1 MAAHARS
8 QHNGFRHIE
17 IYGIAMSSIEEKFLE
32 TFGEE
37 PDLVAAAPGR
47 VNLIGEHI
55 DYSEGFV
62 LPFAIKDRTMVAA
75 RKRDDSTVRVAS
87 AQRRNKIVTVD
98 IADVKPG
105 LKGEWERYALGVLW
119 SMGVTPGV
127 DLMIDGHVPLGAGL
141 SSSAALECSV
151 ATAMNHL
158 FDMGFNLEELARL
171 TQKAENQYVG
181 VPCGIMDQSVSLMAT
196 NGFALLLDCRDLSTR
211 NIPFDVASHGL
222 ELLIIDTQAHHA
234 LTDGGYAER
243 RASCESVAAKLHV
256 KSMRELT
263 ITQLD
268 SSRDLLSETEYIR
281 ARHAI
286 TEMKRVL
293 DCVEALSSGDFVKV
307 GQLLNQSHLSL
318 RDDYNVSC
326 PELNAAVEASL
337 VAGALGSRMVGGGF
351 GGSAIALIQA
361 SKTSETIGVVEKAFA
376 DKKFKA
382 PRFFTSLPSQGAEL
396 LSRR

>member
-1 MAAHARS
+1 MS
-8 QHNGFRHIE
+8 QIE
-17 IYGIAMSSIEEKFLE
+17 KKFLE
-32 TFGEE
+32 TFGAE

-55 DYSEGFV
+55 DYSDGFV
-62 LPFAIKDRTMVAA
+62 LPFAIKDRTLVAA
-75 RKRDDSTVRVAS
+75 RKRDDTTVRIAS

-98 IADVKPG
+98 ISAVKPG

-119 SMGVTPGV
+119 ALGVKEGV
-127 DLMIDGHVPLGAGL
+127 DLLIDGHVPLGAGL

-158 FDMGFNLEELARL
+158 FDLGFNLEELARL

-196 NGFALLLDCRDLSTR
+196 QGSALLLDCRDLTTK
-211 NIPFDVASHGL
+211 NIPFDVASSGL

-243 RASCESVAAKLHV
+243 RASCESVVAKLGIT
-256 KSMRELT
+256 SLRELSME
-263 ITQLD
+263 QLEN
-268 SSRDLLSETEYIR
+268 SRGLLTETEFVR
-281 ARHAI
+281 ARHAV

-293 DCVEALSSGDFVKV
+293 ECVEALSNSDFEKV
-307 GQLLNQSHLSL
+307 GQLINQSHASL
-318 RDDYNVSC
+318 RGDYTVSC
-326 PELNAAVEASL
+326 PELDTAVEAAL
-337 VAGALGSRMVGGGF
+337 AAGALGSRMVGGGF

-361 SKTSETIGVVEKAFA
+361 SKTTETIKAVEKAFSS
-376 DKKFKA
+376 KGFKA

>member
-1 MAAHARS
+1 MS
-8 QHNGFRHIE
+8 QIE
-17 IYGIAMSSIEEKFLE
+17 KKFLE

-55 DYSEGFV
+55 DYSDGFV
-62 LPFAIKDRTMVAA
+62 LPFAIKDRTLVAA
-75 RKRDDSTVRVAS
+75 RKRGDSTVRIAS

-98 IADVKPG
+98 IAKVKPG

-119 SMGVTPGV
+119 ALGVKEGV
-127 DLMIDGHVPLGAGL
+127 DVLIDGHVPLGAGL

-158 FDMGFNLEELARL
+158 FDLGFNLEELARL

-196 NGFALLLDCRDLSTR
+196 QGSALLLDCRDLSTK
-211 NIPFDVASHGL
+211 NIPFDVASSGL

-234 LTDGGYAER
+234 LTDGGYAQR
-243 RASCESVAAKLHV
+243 RASCESVVAKLGI
-256 KSMRELT
+256 KSLRELT
-263 ITQLD
+263 MEHLEN
-268 SSRDLLSETEYIR
+268 SRDLLTETEFVR
-281 ARHAI
+281 ARHAV

-293 DCVEALSSGDFVKV
+293 DCVQALSDSNFARV
-307 GQLLNQSHLSL
+307 GELINQSHVSL
-318 RDDYNVSC
+318 RDDYTVSC
-326 PELNAAVEASL
+326 PELDTAVDAALA
-337 VAGALGSRMVGGGF
+337 AGALGARMVGGGF

-361 SKTSETIGVVEKAFA
+361 SKTTETIKTIEKAFSN
-376 DKKFKA
+376 KSFKP

-396 LSRR
+396 ISRR

>member
-1 MAAHARS
+1 MS
-8 QHNGFRHIE
+8 QIE
-17 IYGIAMSSIEEKFLE
+17 KKFLE

-37 PDLVAAAPGR
+37 PDLVAGAPGR

-55 DYSEGFV
+55 DYSDGFV
-62 LPFAIKDRTMVAA
+62 LPFAIKDRTLVAA
-75 RKRDDSTVRVAS
+75 RKRNDSTVRIAS

-98 IADVKPG
+98 INNVKPG

-119 SMGVTPGV
+119 ALGVKEGV
-127 DLMIDGHVPLGAGL
+127 DLLIDGHVPLGAGL

-158 FDMGFNLEELARL
+158 FDMGYNLEELARL

-196 NGFALLLDCRDLSTR
+196 QGFALLLDCRDLSTK
-211 NIPFDVASHGL
+211 NIPFDVASSGL

-243 RASCESVAAKLHV
+243 RASCESVVAKLGIA
-256 KSMRELT
+256 SLRELT
-263 ITQLD
+263 MEQLEK
-268 SSRDLLSETEYIR
+268 SRGLLTETEFVR
-281 ARHAI
+281 ARHAV
-286 TEMKRVL
+286 TEMQRVL
-293 DCVEALSSGDFVKV
+293 DCVKALSDSNFELV
-307 GQLLNQSHLSL
+307 GELLNQSHASL
-318 RDDYNVSC
+318 RDDYTVSC
-326 PELNAAVEASL
+326 SELDTAVEASL
-337 VAGALGSRMVGGGF
+337 TAGALGSRMVGGGF

-361 SKTSETIGVVEKAFA
+361 SKTTETIKAIEKAFSS
-376 DKKFKA
+376 KRFKA

>member
-1 MAAHARS
+1 MS
-8 QHNGFRHIE
+8 QIE
-17 IYGIAMSSIEEKFLE
+17 KKFLE
-32 TFGEE
+32 TFGAE

-55 DYSEGFV
+55 DYSDGFV
-62 LPFAIKDRTMVAA
+62 LPFAIKDRTLVAA
-75 RKRDDSTVRVAS
+75 RIRNDSTIRIAS

-98 IADVKPG
+98 ISKVTPG

-119 SMGVTPGV
+119 ALGVKEGV
-127 DLMIDGHVPLGAGL
+127 DVLIDGHVPLGAGL

-158 FDMGFNLEELARL
+158 FDLGFNLEELARL

-196 NGFALLLDCRDLSTR
+196 QGSALLLDCSDLTTK
-211 NIPFDVASHGL
+211 NIPFDVASSGL

-243 RASCESVAAKLHV
+243 RASCESVVAKLGI
-256 KSMRELT
+256 SSLRELSME
-263 ITQLD
+263 QLEN
-268 SSRDLLSETEYIR
+268 SRGLLTETEFVR
-281 ARHAI
+281 ARHAV

-293 DCVEALSSGDFVKV
+293 ECVEALSNSDFAKV
-307 GQLLNQSHLSL
+307 GQLINQSHTSL
-318 RDDYNVSC
+318 RDDYTVSC
-326 PELNAAVEASL
+326 PELDTAVEAAL
-337 VAGALGSRMVGGGF
+337 AAGALGSRMVGGGF

-361 SKTSETIGVVEKAFA
+361 SKTTETIKSVEKAFSS
-376 DKKFKA
+376 KGFKA

>member
-1 MAAHARS
+1 MS
-8 QHNGFRHIE
+8 QIE
-17 IYGIAMSSIEEKFLE
+17 KKFLE
-32 TFGEE
+32 TFGAE

-55 DYSEGFV
+55 DYSDGFV
-62 LPFAIKDRTMVAA
+62 LPFAIKDRTLVAA
-75 RKRDDSTVRVAS
+75 RKRGDSTVRIAS

-98 IADVKPG
+98 ISKVKPG
-105 LKGEWERYALGVLW
+105 LRGEWERYALGVLW
-119 SMGVTPGV
+119 ALGVKEGV
-127 DLMIDGHVPLGAGL
+127 DLLIDGHVPLGAGL

-158 FDMGFNLEELARL
+158 FDLGFNLEELARL

-196 NGFALLLDCRDLSTR
+196 QGSALLLDCRDLSTK
-211 NIPFDVASHGL
+211 NIPFDVASSGL

-243 RASCESVAAKLHV
+243 RASCESAVAKLGI
-256 KSMRELT
+256 KSLRELT
-263 ITQLD
+263 MDQLEK
-268 SSRDLLSETEYIR
+268 SRGLLTETEFVR
-281 ARHAI
+281 ARHAV

-293 DCVEALSSGDFVKV
+293 ECVEALSNSDFEKV
-307 GQLLNQSHLSL
+307 GQLINQSHTSL
-318 RDDYNVSC
+318 RDDYTVSC
-326 PELNAAVEASL
+326 PELDTAVEAAL
-337 VAGALGSRMVGGGF
+337 AAGALGSRMVGGGF

-361 SKTSETIGVVEKAFA
+361 SKTTETIKAVEKAFSS
-376 DKKFKA
+376 KGFKA

>member
-1 MAAHARS
+1 
-8 QHNGFRHIE
+8 
-17 IYGIAMSSIEEKFLE
+17 MSSIEEKFLE
-32 TFGEE
+32 TFGAE
-37 PDLVAAAPGR
+37 PNLVAAAPGR

-62 LPFAIKDRTMVAA
+62 LPFAIKDRTLAAA
-75 RKRDDSTVRVAS
+75 RKRDDSIVRIAS
-87 AQRRNKIVTVD
+87 VQRRNKIVTVD
-98 IADVKPG
+98 IKDVKPG

-119 SMGVTPGV
+119 SMGVTSGV

-151 ATAMNHL
+151 ATAMNQL
-158 FDMGFNLEELARL
+158 FDMGFSLEELARL
-171 TQKAENQYVG
+171 TQRAENQYVG
-181 VPCGIMDQSVSLMAT
+181 VPCGIMDQSVSMMAT

-243 RASCESVAAKLHV
+243 RASCESVAAKLGI

-263 ITQLD
+263 MEQLD
-268 SSRDLLSETEYIR
+268 SSRHLITETEYIR
-281 ARHAI
+281 ARHAV

-293 DCVEALSSGDFVKV
+293 DCVEALSIGDFVKV
-307 GQLLNQSHLSL
+307 GQLINASHVSL
-318 RDDYNVSC
+318 RDDYTVSC
-326 PELNAAVEASL
+326 PELDTAVDASL
-337 VAGALGSRMVGGGF
+337 AAGALGSRMVGGGF

-361 SKTSETIGVVEKAFA
+361 SKTTQTIRAVEKAFA

-396 LSRR
+396 ISRG

>member
-1 MAAHARS
+1 MS
-8 QHNGFRHIE
+8 QIE
-17 IYGIAMSSIEEKFLE
+17 KKFLE
-32 TFGEE
+32 TFGAE

-55 DYSEGFV
+55 DYSDGFV
-62 LPFAIKDRTMVAA
+62 LPFAIKDRTLVAA
-75 RKRDDSTVRVAS
+75 RKRNDSTIRIAS

-98 IADVKPG
+98 ISKVKPG

-119 SMGVTPGV
+119 ALGVKDGV
-127 DLMIDGHVPLGAGL
+127 DLLIDGHVPLGAGL

-158 FDMGFNLEELARL
+158 FDLGFNLEELARL

-196 NGFALLLDCRDLSTR
+196 QGSALLLDCRDLTTK
-211 NIPFDVASHGL
+211 NIPFDVASSGL

-243 RASCESVAAKLHV
+243 RASCESVVAKLGIT
-256 KSMRELT
+256 SLRELSME
-263 ITQLD
+263 QLEN
-268 SSRDLLSETEYIR
+268 SRGLLTETEFIR
-281 ARHAI
+281 ARHAV

-293 DCVEALSSGDFVKV
+293 ECVEALSNSGFEKV
-307 GQLLNQSHLSL
+307 GQLINQSHASL
-318 RDDYNVSC
+318 RDDYTVSC
-326 PELNAAVEASL
+326 PELDTAVEAAL
-337 VAGALGSRMVGGGF
+337 AAGALGSRMVGGGF

-361 SKTSETIGVVEKAFA
+361 SKTTETIKAVEKAFA
-376 DKKFKA
+376 SKGFKA

>member
-1 MAAHARS
+1 MR
-8 QHNGFRHIE
+8 QIE
-17 IYGIAMSSIEEKFLE
+17 KKFLE

-55 DYSEGFV
+55 DYSDGFV
-62 LPFAIKDRTMVAA
+62 LPFAIKDRTLVAA
-75 RKRDDSTVRVAS
+75 RKRNDSTVRIAS

-98 IADVKPG
+98 INQVKPG

-119 SMGVTPGV
+119 AMGIKEGV
-127 DLMIDGHVPLGAGL
+127 DLLIDGNVPLGAGL

-158 FDMGFNLEELARL
+158 FDLGFNLEELARL
-171 TQKAENQYVG
+171 TQKAENLYVG

-196 NGFALLLDCRDLSTR
+196 QGSALLLDCRDLSTK
-211 NIPFDVASHGL
+211 NISFDVASNGL

-243 RASCESVAAKLHV
+243 RASCESVVVKLDIN
-256 KSMRELT
+256 SLRELSME
-263 ITQLD
+263 QLEN
-268 SSRDLLSETEYIR
+268 SRALLTETEFVR
-281 ARHAI
+281 ARHAV

-293 DCVEALSSGDFVKV
+293 ECVDALSNSDFEKV
-307 GQLLNQSHLSL
+307 GHLINQSHTSL
-318 RDDYNVSC
+318 RDDYTVSC
-326 PELNAAVEASL
+326 PELDTAVEAALS
-337 VAGALGSRMVGGGF
+337 AGALGSRMVGGGF

-361 SKTSETIGVVEKAFA
+361 SKTKETIKLIEKAFSN
-376 DKKFKA
+376 KGFKA
-382 PRFFTSLPSQGAEL
+382 PRFFASLPSQGAEL

>member
-1 MAAHARS
+1 MS
-8 QHNGFRHIE
+8 QIE
-17 IYGIAMSSIEEKFLE
+17 KKFLE

-55 DYSEGFV
+55 DYSDGFV
-62 LPFAIKDRTMVAA
+62 LPFAIKDRTLVAA
-75 RKRDDSTVRVAS
+75 RKRHDSTVRIAS

-98 IADVKPG
+98 INNVKPG

-119 SMGVTPGV
+119 ALGVKEGV
-127 DLMIDGHVPLGAGL
+127 DLLIDGHVPLGAGL

-151 ATAMNHL
+151 ATAMNDL
-158 FDMGFNLEELARL
+158 FDMGYNLEELARL

-196 NGFALLLDCRDLSTR
+196 QGFALLLDCRDLSTK
-211 NIPFDVASHGL
+211 NIPFDVASSGL

-243 RASCESVAAKLHV
+243 RASCESVVAKLGIT
-256 KSMRELT
+256 SLRELT
-263 ITQLD
+263 MEQLEK
-268 SSRDLLSETEYIR
+268 SRGLLTETEFVR
-281 ARHAI
+281 ARHAV
-286 TEMKRVL
+286 TEMQRVL
-293 DCVEALSSGDFVKV
+293 DCVKALSDSNFELV
-307 GQLLNQSHLSL
+307 GELLNQSHASL
-318 RDDYNVSC
+318 RDDYTVSC
-326 PELNAAVEASL
+326 SELDTAVEASL
-337 VAGALGSRMVGGGF
+337 TAGALGSRMVGGGF

-361 SKTSETIGVVEKAFA
+361 SKTTETIKAIEKAFSS
-376 DKKFKA
+376 KKFKA

>member
-1 MAAHARS
+1 
-8 QHNGFRHIE
+8 
-17 IYGIAMSSIEEKFLE
+17 MSSIEEKFLE

-75 RKRDDSTVRVAS
+75 RKRDDSTVRIAS
-87 AQRRNKIVTVD
+87 AQRRSKIVTVD
-98 IADVKPG
+98 ISEVRPG

-119 SMGVTPGV
+119 SMGVKSGV
-127 DLMIDGHVPLGAGL
+127 DLLIDGHVPLGAGL

-181 VPCGIMDQSVSLMAT
+181 VPCGIMDQSVSLMASR
-196 NGFALLLDCRDLSTR
+196 GFALLLDCRDLSTR

-243 RASCESVAAKLHV
+243 RASCEAVAAKLSV

-263 ITQLD
+263 MAQLD
-268 SSRDLLSETEYIR
+268 SARATLSETEYIR

-286 TEMKRVL
+286 TEMQRVL
-293 DCVEALSSGDFVKV
+293 DCVDALGSGDFVKV
-307 GQLLNQSHLSL
+307 GQLINESHRSL
-318 RDDYNVSC
+318 RDDYTVSC
-326 PELNAAVEASL
+326 PELDTAVEASL
-337 VAGALGSRMVGGGF
+337 AAGAMGSRMVGGGF
-351 GGSAIALIQA
+351 GGSAIALIEA
-361 SKTSETIGVVEKAFA
+361 AKTSQTISAIEKAFA

-396 LSRR
+396 LSRG

>member
-1 MAAHARS
+1 
-8 QHNGFRHIE
+8 
-17 IYGIAMSSIEEKFLE
+17 MSSIDSKFLE

-37 PDLVAAAPGR
+37 PDLIAAAPGR

-62 LPFAIKDRTMVAA
+62 LPFAIKDRTFAA
-75 RKRDDSTVRVAS
+75 IRKRDDSMVRIAS

-98 IADVKPG
+98 INSVKPG

-119 SMGVTPGV
+119 SMGLQTGV

-151 ATAMNHL
+151 ATAVNHL
-158 FDMGFNLEELARL
+158 FNMGLSLEDLARL

-196 NGFALLLDCRDLSTR
+196 NGSALLLDCRDLSTR
-211 NIPFDVASHGL
+211 NIPFDVASSGL

-243 RASCESVAAKLHV
+243 RASCESVVAKLSV

-263 ITQLD
+263 MAQLE
-268 SSRDLLSETEYIR
+268 SSKNLLSDVEFIR
-281 ARHAI
+281 ARHAVS
-286 TEMKRVL
+286 EMQRVL
-293 DCVEALSSGDFVKV
+293 DCVEALSQADFVKV
-307 GQLLNQSHLSL
+307 GELINQSHISL
-318 RDDYNVSC
+318 RDDYTVSC
-326 PELNAAVEASL
+326 PELDTAVDASL
-337 VAGALGSRMVGGGF
+337 AAGALGSRMVGGGF
-351 GGSAIALIQA
+351 GGSAIALIEA
-361 SKTSETIGVVEKAFA
+361 SKTSETIKAIEKAFA
-376 DKKFKA
+376 EKKFKA
-382 PRFFTSLPSQGAEL
+382 PRFFTSLPSQGAEVI
-396 LSRR
+396 SRR

>member
-1 MAAHARS
+1 
-8 QHNGFRHIE
+8 
-17 IYGIAMSSIEEKFLE
+17 MSAIDEKFLK

-62 LPFAIKDRTMVAA
+62 LPFAIRDRTLAA
-75 RKRDDSTVRVAS
+75 VRKRDDSMVRIAS

-105 LKGEWERYALGVLW
+105 LKGEWERYALGVIW
-119 SMGVTPGV
+119 SMGVTSGV
-127 DLMIDGHVPLGAGL
+127 DIMIDGHVPLGAGL

-171 TQKAENQYVG
+171 TQRAENQYVG

-196 NGFALLLDCRDLSTR
+196 QGFALLLDCRDLSTR

-243 RASCESVAAKLHV
+243 RASCESVASKLSIR
-256 KSMRELT
+256 SMRELSMA
-263 ITQLD
+263 QLD
-268 SSRDLLSETEYIR
+268 AARDQITHTEYIR
-281 ARHAI
+281 ARHAVS
-286 TEMKRVL
+286 EMKRVL
-293 DCVEALSSGDFVKV
+293 DCVDALSIGDFAKV
-307 GQLLNQSHLSL
+307 GELINQSHVSL
-318 RDDYNVSC
+318 RDDYTVSC
-326 PELNAAVEASL
+326 PELDTAVDASL
-337 VAGALGSRMVGGGF
+337 AAGAMGSRMVGGGF
-351 GGSAIALIQA
+351 GGSAIALIEA
-361 SKTSETIGVVEKAFA
+361 SKTAQTIRAVEKAFA
-376 DKKFKA
+376 EKKFKA
-382 PRFFTSLPSQGAEL
+382 PRFFTSLPSQGAEI
-396 LSRR
+396 LSRH

>member
-1 MAAHARS
+1 MS
-8 QHNGFRHIE
+8 QIE
-17 IYGIAMSSIEEKFLE
+17 KKFLE
-32 TFGEE
+32 TFGAES
-37 PDLVAAAPGR
+37 DLVAAAPGR

-55 DYSEGFV
+55 DYSDGFV
-62 LPFAIKDRTMVAA
+62 LPFAIKDRTLVAA
-75 RKRDDSTVRVAS
+75 RKRGDSTVRIAS

-98 IADVKPG
+98 ISTVKPG

-119 SMGVTPGV
+119 ALGVKEGV
-127 DLMIDGHVPLGAGL
+127 DLLIDGHVPLGAGL

-158 FDMGFNLEELARL
+158 FDLGFNLEELARL

-196 NGFALLLDCRDLSTR
+196 QGSALLLDCRDLTTK
-211 NIPFDVASHGL
+211 NIPFDVASSGL

-243 RASCESVAAKLHV
+243 RASCESVVAKLGIT
-256 KSMRELT
+256 SLRELSME
-263 ITQLD
+263 QLEN
-268 SSRDLLSETEYIR
+268 SRGLLTETEFVR
-281 ARHAI
+281 ARHAV

-293 DCVEALSSGDFVKV
+293 ECVEALSNSDFERV
-307 GQLLNQSHLSL
+307 GQLINQSHISL
-318 RDDYNVSC
+318 RDDYTVSC
-326 PELNAAVEASL
+326 PELDTAVEAAL
-337 VAGALGSRMVGGGF
+337 AAGALGSRMVGGGF

-361 SKTSETIGVVEKAFA
+361 SKTTETIKAVEKAFSS
-376 DKKFKA
+376 KGFKA

>member
-1 MAAHARS
+1 
-8 QHNGFRHIE
+8 
-17 IYGIAMSSIEEKFLE
+17 MSSIEEKFLE

-62 LPFAIKDRTMVAA
+62 LPFAIKDRTLVAV
-75 RKRDDSTVRVAS
+75 RKRDDSIVRIAS

-98 IADVKPG
+98 IKDVKPG

-119 SMGVTPGV
+119 SMGVKSGV
-127 DLMIDGHVPLGAGL
+127 DLLIDGHVPLGAGL

-263 ITQLD
+263 IAQLD
-268 SSRDLLSETEYIR
+268 SSRDQLSEIEYIR

-307 GQLLNQSHLSL
+307 GQLMNQSHLSL

-326 PELNAAVEASL
+326 PELNTAVEASL
-337 VAGALGSRMVGGGF
+337 TAGALGSRMVGGGF

-361 SKTSETIGVVEKAFA
+361 SKTSETISAVEKAFA
-376 DKKFKA
+376 DRKFKA

>member
-1 MAAHARS
+1 MS
-8 QHNGFRHIE
+8 QIE
-17 IYGIAMSSIEEKFLE
+17 KKFLE
-32 TFGEE
+32 TFGAE

-55 DYSEGFV
+55 DYSDGFV
-62 LPFAIKDRTMVAA
+62 LPFAIKDRTLVAA
-75 RKRDDSTVRVAS
+75 RIRYDSTIRIAS

-98 IADVKPG
+98 ISKVKPG

-119 SMGVTPGV
+119 ALGVKDGV
-127 DLMIDGHVPLGAGL
+127 DLLIDGHVPLGAGL

-158 FDMGFNLEELARL
+158 FDLGFNLEELARL

-196 NGFALLLDCRDLSTR
+196 QGSALLLDCRDLTTK
-211 NIPFDVASHGL
+211 NIPFDVASSGL

-243 RASCESVAAKLHV
+243 RASCESVVAKLGIT
-256 KSMRELT
+256 SLRELSME
-263 ITQLD
+263 QLEN
-268 SSRDLLSETEYIR
+268 SRGLLTETEFVR
-281 ARHAI
+281 ARHAV

-293 DCVEALSSGDFVKV
+293 ECVTALSNSDFEKV
-307 GQLLNQSHLSL
+307 GQLINQSHASL
-318 RDDYNVSC
+318 RDDYTVSC
-326 PELNAAVEASL
+326 PELDTAVEAAL
-337 VAGALGSRMVGGGF
+337 AAGALGSRMVGGGF

-361 SKTSETIGVVEKAFA
+361 SKTTETIKAVEKAFA
-376 DKKFKA
+376 SKGFKA

>member
-1 MAAHARS
+1 MS
-8 QHNGFRHIE
+8 QIE
-17 IYGIAMSSIEEKFLE
+17 KKFLE

-55 DYSEGFV
+55 DYSDGFV
-62 LPFAIKDRTMVAA
+62 LPFAIKDRALVAA
-75 RKRDDSTVRVAS
+75 RKRNDSTVRIAS

-98 IADVKPG
+98 INNVKPG

-119 SMGVTPGV
+119 ALGVKEGV
-127 DLMIDGHVPLGAGL
+127 DLLIDGHVPLGAGL

-158 FDMGFNLEELARL
+158 FDMGYNLEELARL

-196 NGFALLLDCRDLSTR
+196 QGSALLLDCRDLSTK
-211 NIPFDVASHGL
+211 NIPFDVASAGL
-222 ELLIIDTQAHHA
+222 ELLIIDSQAHHA

-243 RASCESVAAKLHV
+243 RASCESAVAKLGIT
-256 KSMRELT
+256 SLRELT
-263 ITQLD
+263 LDQLD
-268 SSRDLLSETEYIR
+268 NSRELLTETEFVR
-281 ARHAI
+281 ARHAV

-293 DCVEALSSGDFVKV
+293 DCVQALSDSNFAQVGD
-307 GQLLNQSHLSL
+307 LINQSHVSL
-318 RDDYNVSC
+318 RDDYTVSC
-326 PELNAAVEASL
+326 PELDTAVDAALS
-337 VAGALGSRMVGGGF
+337 AGALGARMVGGGF

-361 SKTSETIGVVEKAFA
+361 SKTVETINVIERAFSS
-376 DKKFKA
+376 KGFKA

>member
-1 MAAHARS
+1 MS
-8 QHNGFRHIE
+8 QIE
-17 IYGIAMSSIEEKFLE
+17 KKFLE
-32 TFGEE
+32 TFGAE

-55 DYSEGFV
+55 DYSDGFV
-62 LPFAIKDRTMVAA
+62 LPFAIKDRTLVAA
-75 RKRDDSTVRVAS
+75 RKRNDSTVRIAS

-98 IADVKPG
+98 INQVKPG

-119 SMGVTPGV
+119 AMGIKEGV
-127 DLMIDGHVPLGAGL
+127 DLLIDGNVPLGAGL

-158 FDMGFNLEELARL
+158 FDLGFNLEELARL

-196 NGFALLLDCRDLSTR
+196 QGSALLLDCRDLNTK
-211 NIPFDVASHGL
+211 NIPFDVASNGL

-243 RASCESVAAKLHV
+243 RASCESVVVKLEIN
-256 KSMRELT
+256 SLRELSME
-263 ITQLD
+263 QLEN
-268 SSRDLLSETEYIR
+268 RRALLTETEFVR
-281 ARHAI
+281 ARHAV

-293 DCVEALSSGDFVKV
+293 ECVDALSNSDFEKV
-307 GQLLNQSHLSL
+307 GHLINQSHTSL
-318 RDDYNVSC
+318 RDDYTVSC
-326 PELNAAVEASL
+326 PELDTAVEAALS
-337 VAGALGSRMVGGGF
+337 AGALGSRMVGGGF

-361 SKTSETIGVVEKAFA
+361 SKTKETIKLIEKAFSN
-376 DKKFKA
+376 KGFKA
-382 PRFFTSLPSQGAEL
+382 PRFFASLPSQGAEL

>member
-1 MAAHARS
+1 
-8 QHNGFRHIE
+8 
-17 IYGIAMSSIEEKFLE
+17 MSSIEEKFLE
-32 TFGEE
+32 TFGAE

-62 LPFAIKDRTMVAA
+62 LPFAIKDRTLAAA
-75 RKRDDSTVRVAS
+75 RKRDDSIVRIAS
-87 AQRRNKIVTVD
+87 VQRRNKIVTVD
-98 IADVKPG
+98 IKDVKPG

-119 SMGVTPGV
+119 SMGVTSGV

-151 ATAMNHL
+151 ATAVNHL
-158 FDMGFNLEELARL
+158 FDMGFSLEELARL
-171 TQKAENQYVG
+171 TQRAENQYVG

-243 RASCESVAAKLHV
+243 RASCESVAAKLSI

-263 ITQLD
+263 MEQLD
-268 SSRDLLSETEYIR
+268 SSRHLITETEYIR
-281 ARHAI
+281 ARHAV

-293 DCVEALSSGDFVKV
+293 DCVEALSVGDFVKV
-307 GQLLNQSHLSL
+307 GQLINASHVSL
-318 RDDYNVSC
+318 RDDYTVSC
-326 PELNAAVEASL
+326 PELDTAVDASL
-337 VAGALGSRMVGGGF
+337 ATGAMGSRMVGGGF

-361 SKTSETIGVVEKAFA
+361 SKTSQTIRAVEKAFA

-396 LSRR
+396 ISRG

>member
-1 MAAHARS
+1 MS
-8 QHNGFRHIE
+8 QIE
-17 IYGIAMSSIEEKFLE
+17 KKFLE

-55 DYSEGFV
+55 DYSDGFV
-62 LPFAIKDRTMVAA
+62 LPFAIKDRTLVAA
-75 RKRDDSTVRVAS
+75 RKRNDSTVRIAS

-98 IADVKPG
+98 INQLKPG

-119 SMGVTPGV
+119 ALGVKEGV
-127 DLMIDGHVPLGAGL
+127 DLLIDGHVPLGAGL

-158 FDMGFNLEELARL
+158 FDLGFNLEELARL

-181 VPCGIMDQSVSLMAT
+181 VPCGIMDQSVSLLAT
-196 NGFALLLDCRDLSTR
+196 QGSALLLDCRDLTTK
-211 NIPFDVASHGL
+211 NIPFDVASSGL

-243 RASCESVAAKLHV
+243 RASCESVVAKLGIT
-256 KSMRELT
+256 SLRELSME
-263 ITQLD
+263 QLEN
-268 SSRDLLSETEYIR
+268 SRGLLTDTEFVR
-281 ARHAI
+281 ARHAV

-293 DCVEALSSGDFVKV
+293 ECVEALSNSDFEKV
-307 GQLLNQSHLSL
+307 GQLINQSHTSL
-318 RDDYNVSC
+318 RDDYTVSC
-326 PELNAAVEASL
+326 PELDTAVEAAL
-337 VAGALGSRMVGGGF
+337 AAGALGSRMVGGGF

-361 SKTSETIGVVEKAFA
+361 SQTSETIKAVEKAFSS
-376 DKKFKA
+376 KGFKA
-382 PRFFTSLPSQGAEL
+382 PRFFNSLPSQGAEL

>member
-1 MAAHARS
+1 MS
-8 QHNGFRHIE
+8 QIE
-17 IYGIAMSSIEEKFLE
+17 KKFLE
-32 TFGEE
+32 TFGAE

-55 DYSEGFV
+55 DYSDGFV
-62 LPFAIKDRTMVAA
+62 LPFAIKDRTLVAA
-75 RKRDDSTVRVAS
+75 RKRNDSTVRIAS

-98 IADVKPG
+98 INQVKPG

-119 SMGVTPGV
+119 ALGLKKGV
-127 DLMIDGHVPLGAGL
+127 DLLIDGNVPLGAGL

-158 FDMGFNLEELARL
+158 FDLGFNLEELARL

-196 NGFALLLDCRDLSTR
+196 QGSALLLDCRDLSTK
-211 NIPFDVASHGL
+211 NIPFDVASKGL

-243 RASCESVAAKLHV
+243 RASCESVVVKLGI
-256 KSMRELT
+256 KSLRELS
-263 ITQLD
+263 LEHLEN
-268 SSRDLLSETEYIR
+268 SRALLTETEFVR
-281 ARHAI
+281 ARHAV

-293 DCVEALSSGDFVKV
+293 ECVDALSNSDFEKV
-307 GQLLNQSHLSL
+307 GHLINQSHASL
-318 RDDYNVSC
+318 RDDYTVSC
-326 PELNAAVEASL
+326 PELDTAVEAALS
-337 VAGALGSRMVGGGF
+337 AGALGSRMVGGGF

-361 SKTSETIGVVEKAFA
+361 SKTIETIKMIEKAFSI
-376 DKKFKA
+376 KRFKA